1 MEIEFYLY
9 SLLLIPLVA
18 GRAMMTIC
26 GSALAAYFV
35 KHPALL
41 EYFEFK
47 IDIEAA
53 RLLTG
58 LPEWMQTPWFIAL
71 TFILALVENMMNRSP
86 ELQDIWNMTEAKL
99 KAVFS
104 FIICFVL
111 IKGDPLLLIEHLKEE
126 GISTDFGGFF
136 SVEYVWSFIIGSL
149 TWLLCKIRSG
159 VYAFLIEI
167 DDSDSMGMRKLL
179 GRIEGGMG
187 IFGPLIFIIL
197 PSLALMAA
205 GVALL
210 IIVALRLWVKRTE
223 LKHSVACDSCQH
235 INHLSALHC
244 GQCERR
250 LEHVLAVGFMGL
262 SKRDTPME
270 DVQQHKLDLLR
281 VKRCP
286 HCAAASSEKKVD
298 MDCGVCKKPLFASA
312 EEVNDYLRS
321 IRKRLAKTLV
331 VTSIF
336 GFIPIVGLIP
346 GIIFYRL
353 YLVAG
358 LRNYVSKG
366 SNFFIRLLLRIL
378 FIFLI
383 IYQLTPII
391 GFAAIPIMALANY
404 LLYSGS
410 IRSQIGKVKN
420 RQTRVAQIE

>member
-1 MEIEFYLY
+1 MELEFYLY

-26 GSALAAYFV
+26 GSAFAAYLI

-41 EYFEFK
+41 AFFNLSF
-47 IDIEAA
+47 DSEAA
-53 RLLTG
+53 GLIVG
-58 LPEWMQTPWFIAL
+58 LPEWMQTFWFISL
-71 TFILALVENMMNRSP
+71 TFVLAIVENIMSRSP
-86 ELQDIWNMTEAKL
+86 ELQDVWNMTEAKL

-111 IKGDPLLLIEHLKEE
+111 IKGDPQMLIEHLKTE
-126 GISTDFGGFF
+126 GVSTDFGGFF
-136 SVEYVWSFIIGSL
+136 SVEYVWSFIVGSL

-159 VYAFLIEI
+159 VYAFLIEV

-187 IFGPLIFIIL
+187 LFGPLIFIIL
-197 PSLALMAA
+197 PSLALIFA
-205 GVALL
+205 GLALL
-210 IIVALRLWVKRTE
+210 IIIGLRIWVKRTE
-223 LKHSVACDSCQH
+223 LKHSLACDNCQH

-244 GQCERR
+244 GKCDKQFNAP
-250 LEHVLAVGFMGL
+250 LTVGFMGL
-262 SKRDTPME
+262 SKKE
-270 DVQQHKLDLLR
+270 SIVVDVKKHQLDLLR
-281 VKRCP
+281 YKRCP
-286 HCAAASSEKKVD
+286 YCAAAHSEKKID
-298 MDCGVCKKPLFASA
+298 IDCTVCNKPFF
-312 EEVNDYLRS
+312 ENGEQVHEYLKS
-321 IRKRLAKTLV
+321 IRSRLGKTLV
-331 VTSIF
+331 VTSLF
-336 GFIPIVGLIP
+336 GFLPIVGLIP

-366 SNFFIRLLLRIL
+366 SNFFIRLLLKIL

-404 LLYSGS
+404 ILYSGS
-410 IRSQIGKVKN
+410 IRSQIRRVEN
-420 RQTRVAQIE
+420 RRVQAAQLD

>member
-26 GSALAAYFV
+26 GSALAAYLV
-35 KHPALL
+35 KHPGVL
-41 EYFEFK
+41 EFFNVNF
-47 IDIEAA
+47 DAEAA
-53 RLLTG
+53 GLIVG
-58 LPEWMQTPWFIAL
+58 LPEWMQTFWFIAL
-71 TFILALVENMMNRSP
+71 TFVLAIIENIMSRSP

-99 KAVFS
+99 KAAFS

-111 IKGDPLLLIEHLKEE
+111 IKGDPQLLIEHLKTE

-136 SVEYVWSFIIGSL
+136 SVEYVWSFIVGSL

-159 VYAFLIEI
+159 VYAFLIEV

-187 IFGPLIFIIL
+187 LFGPLIFIIL
-197 PSLALMAA
+197 PSLALIAA
-205 GVALL
+205 GLALL
-210 IIVALRLWVKRTE
+210 IIVGLRLWVKRTE
-223 LKHSVACDSCQH
+223 LKHSLACDSCQH

-244 GQCERR
+244 GKCDKQFNAP
-250 LEHVLAVGFMGL
+250 LAVGFMGL
-262 SKRDTPME
+262 SKKDSTVD
-270 DVQQHKLDLLR
+270 DVKKHQFDLLR
-281 VKRCP
+281 YKRCP
-286 HCAAASSEKKVD
+286 HCAAAHSEKKID
-298 MDCGVCKKPLFASA
+298 IDCAVCNKPFFENA
-312 EEVNDYLRS
+312 EQVKEYLKN
-321 IRKRLAKTLV
+321 IRARLGKTLV

-336 GFIPIVGLIP
+336 GFLPIVGLIP

-358 LRNYVSKG
+358 LRNYVSNA

-383 IYQLTPII
+383 IYQLTPVI
-391 GFAAIPIMALANY
+391 GFAAIPLMALANY
-404 LLYSGS
+404 ILYTGA
-410 IRSQIGKVKN
+410 IRGQIH
-420 RQTRVAQIE
+420 RVESRRMQVAKLN